1 MTPRAAG
8 KRNWLKL
15 WPKLFL
21 PRMLKRRVPTSLF
34 GRSLLIIVL
43 PICVM
48 QIAVTWEFF
57 DAHWRAVTSRLSD
70 GLAGDVAWVVDSY
83 KTDPSSLAHIADRA
97 EQSLDLSIALQEGR
111 DLPTRRRNSLFGPID
126 QSIQQALSDRLDDPF
141 WFDTT
146 RYPAYVDI
154 RVKVKTGVLRILAPR
169 DRAFATNGHIFV
181 MWLAGA
187 TFILTAIAV
196 LFIRNQVRAIER
208 LAEAAEA
215 FGRGANADFKPYGA
229 REVRQASQA
238 FLDMKDRLQRHIEQ
252 RTTLLASVSHDLRT
266 PLTRLKLELALTE
279 PSARVEEMKRD
290 LAEMEHMIDEYLAF
304 ARGQGGES
312 VETVAVRGLIE
323 EVSEGAKRAGAEVSL
338 KAGPD
343 LMAAVRPNAFKR
355 AMANLVMN
363 AAAHGERIEV
373 EARVGPAG
381 GVEILVDDNG
391 PGIPP
396 ERYEEAF
403 RPFSRLDEARNQN
416 EKGVGLGLALA
427 RDMARGHG
435 GDVTLDRSPLGGL
448 RAVVTLPG

>member
-1 MTPRAAG
+1 MTPRALP
-8 KRNWLKL
+8 RRSRFN
-15 WPKLFL
+15 WPKLSL
-21 PRMLKRRVPTSLF
+21 TRAIKRRAPTSLF

-43 PICVM
+43 PVCIM
-48 QIAVTWEFF
+48 QIAVTWAFF
-57 DAHWRAVTSRLSD
+57 DAHWRTVTSRLSD

-83 KTDPSSLAHIADRA
+83 KSDPSSLARISDRA
-97 EQSLDLSIALQEGR
+97 EKSLDLSLVLQEGKE
-111 DLPTRRRNSLFGPID
+111 LPLTRRPSLFVPID
-126 QSIQQALSDRLDDPF
+126 QSMQQALSDRLEDPF

-154 RVKVKTGVLRILAPR
+154 RVRVKGGVLRILAPR

-181 MWLAGA
+181 IWLLGA
-187 TFILTAIAV
+187 TIILTGIAV

-215 FGRGANADFKPYGA
+215 FGRGANIDFKPYGA
-229 REVRQASQA
+229 REVRQAAQA
-238 FLDMKDRLQRHIEQ
+238 FLDMKERLQRHIEQ

-266 PLTRLKLELALTE
+266 PLTRLKLELALAE
-279 PSARVEEMKRD
+279 PGGRTEEMKRD

-304 ARGQGGES
+304 ARGLSGES

-323 EVSEGAKRAGAEVSL
+323 EVSEGARRTGAEVLL
-338 KAGPD
+338 KAGPE
-343 LMAAVRPNAFKR
+343 LMASVRPNAFKR
-355 AMANLVMN
+355 AMSNLVMN
-363 AAAHGERIEV
+363 AAAHAERIEV
-373 EARVGPAG
+373 EARPAEAG
-381 GVEILVDDNG
+381 GVQILVDDNG
-391 PGIPP
+391 PGIPQD
-396 ERYEEAF
+396 RYEEAF

-448 RAVVTLPG
+448 RAVVWLPG